1 MTLND
6 AIRYADMI
14 TAGRT
19 PAAEYF
25 EEQRTYAAMC
35 ADALRLMKERLM
47 EVRLTPEDITEVQV
61 CR

>member
-19 PAAEYF
+19 PPAEYF

-35 ADALRLMKERLM
+35 ADAKERLM
-47 EVRLTPEDITEVQV
+47 EEEKQN
-61 CR
+61 

>member
-19 PAAEYF
+19 PPAEYF

-47 EVRLTPEDITEVQV
+47 EEEKQN
-61 CR
+61 

>member
-19 PAAEYF
+19 PPAEYF

-35 ADALRLMKERLM
+35 SDALRMKERLM
-47 EVRLTPEDITEVQV
+47 EEEKQD
-61 CR
+61 